1 MNNDMINKILK
12 TESNW
17 GALIARLTLGV
28 VLFAHG
34 AQKMLGWFGGYGFE
48 STVEA
53 FMTEMGLPWFV
64 AFAVIIIEFYG
75 SIFLILGLGSRLWSL
90 AVAGL
95 FMGIIFTTQLEYG
108 FYMNWYGNQAG
119 EGFEFSLLVI
129 GIAVVVLI
137 NGGGKYAVDSRI
149 TKLLNKS

>member
-1 MNNDMINKILK
+1 MINKILK